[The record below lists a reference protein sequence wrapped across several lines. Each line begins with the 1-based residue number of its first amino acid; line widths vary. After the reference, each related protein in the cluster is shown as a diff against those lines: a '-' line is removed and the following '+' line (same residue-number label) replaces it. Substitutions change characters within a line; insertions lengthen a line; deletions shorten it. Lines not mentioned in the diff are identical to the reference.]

1 MNTGRPNKPLV
12 AIACG
17 GTGGHLFP
25 GLAVANQLLIRGCE
39 VLALVSPKEV
49 DQQSVKTALGI
60 RVATL
65 PAVGM
70 TRRNLPAFV
79 AGLWKSYRASRRLFR
94 DRPPQAVLAMGGF
107 TCAPPVLAGRAC
119 GAATFLHESNTIP
132 GKANRWL
139 AHFVDQAFI
148 GFSVAAG
155 RLHHHNVLCTG
166 TPVRPQ
172 FQPADAAACR
182 IALGLAGERP
192 LLLIMGG
199 SQGASAINELM
210 LSAAPLLLQAQPEL
224 QFLHLTGP
232 SDADQVRARYAELQ
246 AKAVVRPFL
255 SEMELALG
263 AADLA
268 VSRAGGSSLAEL
280 ASMRLP
286 AVLIP
291 YPAATDEHQLHN
303 ARAYVEAGA
312 AVLLEQKGADGRA
325 VASKLVPILAD
336 RARLEGMRKALDRFD
351 HAHAAELIAER
362 MLALMDA
369 RHRGGPA
376 TSATPAAA
384 GRQPQPPSP
393 SPSPSQPRS
402 ELPAAPG
409 SRRPDADPETL
420 LHHGAV
426 EFRSGPRAA

>member
-155 RLHHHNVLCTG
+155 RLHDGFLRQLAA
-166 TPVRPQ
+166 RPG
-172 FQPADAAACR
+172 AAAVRTPERTLTYAQVDRASRAVWKRSRPRVRGVASSAVRLCWASR
-182 IALGLAGERP
+182 SGPEAIPLA
-192 LLLIMGG
+192 
-199 SQGASAINELM
+199 ASALVV
-210 LSAAPLLLQAQPEL
+210 AYAPLLRLVHTVTEL
-224 QFLHLTGP
+224 L
-232 SDADQVRARYAELQ
+232 VN
-246 AKAVVRPFL
+246 
-255 SEMELALG
+255 
-263 AADLA
+263 
-268 VSRAGGSSLAEL
+268 SL
-280 ASMRLP
+280 P
-286 AVLIP
+286 
-291 YPAATDEHQLHN
+291 
-303 ARAYVEAGA
+303 
-312 AVLLEQKGADGRA
+312 
-325 VASKLVPILAD
+325 
-336 RARLEGMRKALDRFD
+336 
-351 HAHAAELIAER
+351 
-362 MLALMDA
+362 
-369 RHRGGPA
+369 
-376 TSATPAAA
+376 
-384 GRQPQPPSP
+384 
-393 SPSPSQPRS
+393 
-402 ELPAAPG
+402 
-409 SRRPDADPETL
+409 
-420 LHHGAV
+420 
-426 EFRSGPRAA
+426 